1 MAKPSVRERLLNAA
15 VEAVRQRGYNAC
27 GVQDITDAAGVPK
40 GSFYNHFDSK
50 EALGAAIVEQYWQRG
65 ACSSLRVLSDESLPP
80 IERLRRYFGTLAANM
95 ADCDYKSGCLI
106 GNLSAE
112 LADQSRLVCDR
123 LSAIYAGWTRS
134 IETCLRE
141 AQDAGEIRADRD
153 PAVLAGFLLNAW
165 EGAMLR
171 AKVDKDGAAYRQ
183 FQEIVFGVLL
193 GRACAPDE
201 VRQDLS

>member
-1 MAKPSVRERLLNAA
+1 MGVMAKPSVRERILDAA
-15 VEAVRQRGYNAC
+15 VESVRQRGYNGC

-50 EALGAAIVEQYWQRG
+50 EALGAAVVEQYWLRG
-65 ACSSLRVLSDESLPP
+65 ACSSLRILSDETLRP
-80 IERLRRYFGTLAANM
+80 IERLRRYFDAMAANM
-95 ADCDYKSGCLI
+95 ADRDYKCGCLI

-141 AQDAGEIRADRD
+141 AQRAGEIRADRD
-153 PAVLAGFLLNAW
+153 AATLASFLVNAW
-165 EGAMLR
+165 EGTVLR
-171 AKVDKDGAAYRQ
+171 AKVDKDGDAHRQ
-183 FQEIVFGVLL
+183 FQDIVFGTLL
-193 GRACAPDE
+193 G
-201 VRQDLS
+201 

>member
-1 MAKPSVRERLLNAA
+1 MPCMAKPSVRERLLDAA

-27 GVQDITDAAGVPK
+27 GVQDIADAAGVPK
-40 GSFYNHFDSK
+40 GSFYNHFESK
-50 EALGAAIVEQYWQRG
+50 EALGAAVVEQYWQRG

-80 IERLRRYFGTLAANM
+80 IERLHRYFDTLAANM
-95 ADCDYKSGCLI
+95 ADRNYKCGCLI

-141 AQDAGEIRADRD
+141 AQAAGEIGADRD
-153 PAVLAGFLLNAW
+153 PAALAAFLVNAW

-183 FQEIVFGVLL
+183 FHEIVFGALL
-193 GRACAPDE
+193 SRPN
-201 VRQDLS
+201 

>member
-1 MAKPSVRERLLNAA
+1 MAGMAKPSVRERLLDAA
-15 VEAVRQRGYNAC
+15 VEAVRQRGYNGC

-65 ACSSLRVLSDESLPP
+65 ACSSLCVLSDESLPP
-80 IERLRRYFGTLAANM
+80 IERLRRYFDMLAANM
-95 ADCDYKSGCLI
+95 ADRDYKCGCLI

-141 AQDAGEIRADRD
+141 AQRAGEIATGRD
-153 PAVLAGFLLNAW
+153 PAVLAAFLVNAW
-165 EGAMLR
+165 EGTVLR
-171 AKVDKDGAAYRQ
+171 AKVDKEGTAYRQ

-193 GRACAPDE
+193 G
-201 VRQDLS
+201 